1 MCAGSQWQTI
11 ENNLILELKLAFR
24 QVLTFWLRAWQMQ
37 KTFVCL
43 FVCLGEP
50 DIQVVSRYLQRMKRV
65 YPAVE
70 GRIKFSSGSLTEASL
85 TLISVLF
92 TVTFLHTWF
101 FGRNTGGEGKMK
113 GKENRSLLLH
123 LTMDEQWGCCMAA
136 ASSPL
141 HCLQP
146 GGAAGALCAGQGA
159 TIHYLSWSES
169 AGTCNLASGLKK
181 QSSSEY
187 LLRNHRTMTDWKGVL

>member
-92 TVTFLHTWF
+92 TVAFLHTWF
-101 FGRNTGGEGKMK
+101 FWRNTGDDTNEGKREPFSSVTPYN
-113 GKENRSLLLH
+113 GWAVRLLH
-123 LTMDEQWGCCMAA
+123 VSSKQPPPLSSTWRCHWCTVCRARGQNPLPLLVRISRYLQFGFRSQEAKFQWILAA
-136 ASSPL
+136 
-141 HCLQP
+141 
-146 GGAAGALCAGQGA
+146 
-159 TIHYLSWSES
+159 
-169 AGTCNLASGLKK
+169 
-181 QSSSEY
+181 QS
-187 LLRNHRTMTDWKGVL
+187 